1 MKNKILITLLFILF
15 AIPIPV
21 SVIYFLISFV
31 WFLGVF
37 TGELSFLEIIST
49 VLRMIISASYL
60 FIYVYALKKTRK
72 EKRISTKTFLPIVHC
87 LFALLFIVLLIKPID
102 NYADLSAKHFGFA
115 KKDFVVVEE
124 LDTHGGFQGEGSYY
138 LALDCSE
145 NKEKSHKIIKD
156 WNKLPLSKNLNY
168 IMYGEVRDGLTYGY
182 ELAKK
187 EAHIPE
193 IKNGYYMFEDR
204 HPESK
209 DSRDDT
215 DLLDRHSYNFSIA
228 IYDCDTDKM
237 YYFEFDT

>member
-1 MKNKILITLLFILF
+1 MKNKILITVLFILF
-15 AIPIPV
+15 AILIPV
-21 SVIYFLISFV
+21 STIYFLMAYV
-31 WFLGVF
+31 WFFGVF
-37 TGELSFLEIIST
+37 TGDLSFIETISAL
-49 VLRMIISASYL
+49 LRMIISASYL

-209 DSRDDT
+209 DSKDDT
-215 DLLDRHSYNFSIA
+215 ELLDRHSYNFSIA
-228 IYDCDTDKM
+228 IYDCDTNKM

>member
-15 AIPIPV
+15 AILIPV
-21 SVIYFLISFV
+21 STIYFLMAYV
-31 WFLGVF
+31 WFFGVF

-60 FIYVYALKKTRK
+60 FVYVFAFKKTWK
-72 EKRISTKTFLPIVHC
+72 ENKISLKTFLPVAHC
-87 LFALLFIVLLIKPID
+87 LIAFMFLILLIKPID

-187 EAHIPE
+187 RLIFL
-193 IKNGYYMFEDR
+193 K
-204 HPESK
+204 
-209 DSRDDT
+209 
-215 DLLDRHSYNFSIA
+215 
-228 IYDCDTDKM
+228 
-237 YYFEFDT
+237 

>member
-1 MKNKILITLLFILF
+1 MKNKTLIALLFILF

-37 TGELSFLEIIST
+37 TGELSFPEIIST
-49 VLRMIISASYL
+49 ILRMIISASYL

-87 LFALLFIVLLIKPID
+87 LFALMLFVLLIKPID

-138 LALDCSE
+138 LTLDCS
-145 NKEKSHKIIKD
+145 NNIKKSLKIIKD
-156 WNKLPLSKNLNY
+156 WNKLPLSESLNY
-168 IMYGEVRDGLTYGY
+168 IMYGEVRDGLTYGN

-204 HPESK
+204 HSESK
-209 DSRDDT
+209 DSKDDT
-215 DLLDRHSYNFSIA
+215 ELLDRHSYNFSIA
-228 IYDCDTDKM
+228 IYDCDTNKM
-237 YYFEFDT
+237 YYFEYDS